1 MDLLMIG
8 SLIVGFKLL
17 FWLIK
22 WCDKQINK
30 ER

>member
-8 SLIVGFKLL
+8 SLIIGFVLL
-17 FWLIK
+17 YWLVN

-30 ER
+30 GG